1 MKKVLMYF
9 AAIFT
14 VVTAFEQVH
23 KDTFVVPHNWPK
35 PAFDFK
41 KQPLISAQVLLG
53 RVLFY
58 DPLLSRNN
66 TVSCA
71 SCHSQYTAFTHV
83 DHALSHGIDD
93 RIGTRNS
100 PALMNLAWSTSF
112 MWDGSMPSLQQQVFS
127 PITHPQEMDEHLLR
141 LTGKLQHSSLYSEL
155 FYNAFQDSAITAQ
168 RIAIALEQFMLTLVS
183 AQSKYDRVM
192 AKQEIFTPQEQKGYL
207 LFRKDCASCHTEP
220 LFTNHRFEQN
230 TLAPDTLL
238 NDSGRSRVTHR
249 KEDAFKFKVPTLRN
263 IEFSY
268 PYMHDGRFTTL
279 SEVLNHYSVS
289 FQSAIQPIN
298 ITSKDKVDLMAFL
311 LTLTD
316 RKFLFDTNHAFPRHI
331 LLTQ

>member
-1 MKKVLMYF
+1 M
-9 AAIFT
+9 
-14 VVTAFEQVH
+14 
-23 KDTFVVPHNWPK
+23 
-35 PAFDFK
+35 
-41 KQPLISAQVLLG
+41 
-53 RVLFY
+53 
-58 DPLLSRNN
+58 
-66 TVSCA
+66 
-71 SCHSQYTAFTHV
+71 

-100 PALMNLAWSTSF
+100 PTLMNMAWSTSF

-127 PITHPQEMDEHLLR
+127 PITHPLEMDENLLR
-141 LTGKLQHSSLYSEL
+141 LTGKLQRTSLYPEL
-155 FYNAFQDSAITAQ
+155 FYNAFQDSIITPKNM
-168 RIAIALEQFMLTLVS
+168 AIALEQFMLTLVS

-192 AKQEIFTPQEQKGYL
+192 AKQEVFTAQEEKGYQ
-207 LFRKDCASCHTEP
+207 LFRKNCASCHTEP
-220 LFTNHRFEQN
+220 FFTSQGFEQN

-238 NDSGRSRVTHR
+238 NDSGRSKVTHR

-289 FQSAIQPIN
+289 FQSVTQPIN

-331 LLTQ
+331 LLAQ

>member
-1 MKKVLMYF
+1 MKKMLVCF
-9 AAIFT
+9 TAIFS
-14 VVTAFEQVH
+14 VITAFQQVH
-23 KDTFVVPHNWPK
+23 KHAFVVPHNWPK
-35 PAFDFK
+35 PVFDFK
-41 KQPLISAQVLLG
+41 KQPLIHSQVLLG

-100 PALMNLAWSTSF
+100 PTLMNMAWSTSF

-127 PITHPQEMDEHLLR
+127 PITHPLEMDENVHR
-141 LTGKLQHSSLYSEL
+141 LSSKLQRTSLYPEL
-155 FYNAFQDSAITAQ
+155 FYNAFQDSIITPKN
-168 RIAIALEQFMLTLVS
+168 IAIALEQFMLTLVS
-183 AQSKYDRVM
+183 AQSKYDRAM
-192 AKQEIFTPQEQKGYL
+192 AKQEVFTAQEEKGYQ
-207 LFRKDCASCHTEP
+207 LFRKNCASCHNEP
-220 LFTNHRFEQN
+220 LFTNHGFEQN
-230 TLAPDTLL
+230 SLAPDSLL
-238 NDSGRSRVTHR
+238 NDSGRSKVTHR

-289 FQSAIQPIN
+289 FQSATGPII

>member
-9 AAIFT
+9 AAIFI
-14 VVTAFEQVH
+14 VVTAFQQVH
-23 KDTFVVPHNWPK
+23 KDAFVVPHNWPK
-35 PAFDFK
+35 PVFDFK
-41 KQPLISAQVLLG
+41 KQPLIPSQVLLG

-58 DPLLSRNN
+58 DPILSRNN
-66 TVSCA
+66 TISCA

-112 MWDGSMPSLQQQVFS
+112 MWDGSMSSLQQQVFS
-127 PITHPQEMDEHLLR
+127 PITHPQEMDENLLR
-141 LTGKLQHSSLYSEL
+141 LTGKLQHSSLYSKL
-155 FYNAFQDSAITAQ
+155 FYSAFHDSAITAQ
-168 RIAIALEQFMLTLVS
+168 RIAIGLEQFMLTLVS
-183 AQSKYDRVM
+183 AQSKYDLVM
-192 AKQEIFTPQEQKGYL
+192 NKQEVFTAQEQKGYL
-207 LFRKDCASCHTEP
+207 LFRKNCASCHTEP

-230 TLAPDTLL
+230 TLTPDTLL
-238 NDSGRSRVTHR
+238 NDSGRSKVTHR
-249 KEDAFKFKVPTLRN
+249 REDAYKFKVPTLRN

-268 PYMHDGRFTTL
+268 PFMHDGRFTTL
-279 SEVLNHYSVS
+279 SEVLNHYSSS
-289 FQSAIQPIN
+289 FQSATGPIS

-331 LLTQ
+331 LLTP

>member
-9 AAIFT
+9 AAIFI
-14 VVTAFEQVH
+14 VVTAFQQVH
-23 KDTFVVPHNWPK
+23 KHTIVVPYNWPK
-35 PAFDFK
+35 PVFDFK
-41 KQPLISAQVLLG
+41 KKPLIPAQVLLG

-100 PALMNLAWSTSF
+100 PALMNLAWSTLF
-112 MWDGSMPSLQQQVFS
+112 MWDGSMSSMQQQVFS
-127 PITHPQEMDEHLLR
+127 PITHPQEMDENLLR
-141 LTGKLQHSSLYSEL
+141 LTGKLQRSSIYSEL
-155 FYNAFQDSAITAQ
+155 FYSAFQDSTITAQ

-183 AQSKYDRVM
+183 AQSKYDLVM
-192 AKQEIFTPQEQKGYL
+192 NKKEAFTPQEQKGYL
-207 LFRKDCASCHTEP
+207 LFRKNCASCHTEP
-220 LFTNHRFEQN
+220 LFTNYRFEQN
-230 TLAPDTLL
+230 TLSPDTLL
-238 NDSGRSRVTHR
+238 NDSGRSKITHR
-249 KEDAFKFKVPTLRN
+249 KEDTFKFKVPTLRN

-289 FQSAIQPIN
+289 FQSATGPII

>member
-1 MKKVLMYF
+1 MKKVLIYF
-9 AAIFT
+9 AAIFI
-14 VVTAFEQVH
+14 VVTAFQQVH
-23 KDTFVVPHNWPK
+23 KHTIVVPYNWPK
-35 PAFDFK
+35 PVFDFK
-41 KQPLISAQVLLG
+41 KQPLIPAQILLG

-112 MWDGSMPSLQQQVFS
+112 MWDGSMSSLQQQVFS
-127 PITHPQEMDEHLLR
+127 PITHPQEMDENLLR
-141 LTGKLQHSSLYSEL
+141 LTGKLQRSSIYSEF
-155 FYNAFQDSAITAQ
+155 FYSAFQDSTITAQ

-183 AQSKYDRVM
+183 AQSKYDLVM
-192 AKQEIFTPQEQKGYL
+192 NKQEAFTPQEQKGYL
-207 LFRKDCASCHTEP
+207 LFRKNCASCHTEP
-220 LFTNHRFEQN
+220 LFTNYRFEQN
-230 TLAPDTLL
+230 TLSPDTLL
-238 NDSGRSRVTHR
+238 NDSGRSKVTHR
-249 KEDAFKFKVPTLRN
+249 KEDTFKFKVPTLRN

-289 FQSAIQPIN
+289 FQSATGPIS